1 MRRALRDFRRFRLK
15 WLLFVLKMVKHKYR
29 CDFISKKQPAP
40 DFPKCRLL
48 LACWTRGLAAR
59 ADHAVDDFFATQ
71 LVDNGHDD
79 VPSRQEEQQKG
90 QFAVRRVA

>member
-1 MRRALRDFRRFRLK
+1 MIGVVYILLK
-15 WLLFVLKMVKHKYR
+15 IVKHKYR
-29 CDFISKKQPAP
+29 CDFIKKKQPAP
-40 DFPKCRLL
+40 GFPKCSLL
-48 LACWTRGLAAR
+48 LACWTRSLAAR
-59 ADHAVDDFFATQ
+59 ADHAVDDFFAAQ